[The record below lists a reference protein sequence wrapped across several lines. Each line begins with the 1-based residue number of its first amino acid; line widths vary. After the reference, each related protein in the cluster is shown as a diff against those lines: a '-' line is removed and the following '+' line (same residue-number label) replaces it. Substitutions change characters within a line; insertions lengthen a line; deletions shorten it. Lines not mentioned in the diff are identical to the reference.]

1 MSEVLCFKAYHKL
14 NEAAILKNNV
24 PRVKTFHFEGTCFK
38 ITIDQQVV
46 AHLYWLIEFKSET
59 DNNYLKNVSKLIKN
73 CHILKVFHLPHVH
86 GVCGTCTIFL

>member
-14 NEAAILKNNV
+14 NETAILKNNV
-24 PRVKTFHFEGTCFK
+24 RRVKAFHFEGTCFK

-46 AHLYWLIEFKSET
+46 AHLYWLIECKSET

-73 CHILKVFHLPHVH
+73 YHILKVFHLPHVH